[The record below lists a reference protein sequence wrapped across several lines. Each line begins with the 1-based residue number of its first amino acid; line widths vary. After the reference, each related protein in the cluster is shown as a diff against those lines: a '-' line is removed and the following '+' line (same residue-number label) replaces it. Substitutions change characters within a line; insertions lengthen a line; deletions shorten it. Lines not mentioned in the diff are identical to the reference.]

1 MALARRRRAVSIF
14 SPSAYLRHHALRKGA
29 LGGNKAWMVM
39 LVFLYAPR
47 LMRRAF
53 GREEV
58 VVARAKVPRGETISV
73 QTLPKLAKAE
83 RKAIMKGKYSR

>member
-1 MALARRRRAVSIF
+1 MALARRRTAVSIL
-14 SPSAYLRHHALRKGA
+14 SPTTYLRHHAIRKGA
-29 LGGNKAWMVM
+29 FGGNKAWMVM

-47 LMRRAF
+47 LTRRAF